1 MKDIK
6 EILVQLKQG
15 NITVEQAEK
24 AIQNHTITQ
33 NTMDFC
39 YNRLGACF
47 QKRLW

>member
-33 NTMDFC
+33 NTMDF
-39 YNRLGACF
+39 ATID
-47 QKRLW
+47 